1 MRQVTKVNLPRRFWL
16 SAIVAL
22 AWVALPSGIYHLAA
36 GSQKWGIVL
45 LALGVILLLIL
56 VLPGT
61 LGRLERRPI
70 LSAQG
75 AVFVLFL
82 AIFSLLQLWM
92 AVTAPPRND
101 WRDAFT
107 LIDALGFVALT
118 GLTCFLF
125 VRSVRLAQTSGPLPP
140 PEPRRR

>member
-1 MRQVTKVNLPRRFWL
+1 MTTVKLPRGFWV

-22 AWVALPSGIYHLAA
+22 AWVAIPNGIYHLVA

-45 LALGVILLLIL
+45 LALGMILLVVL

-75 AVFVLFL
+75 AIFVLVL

-92 AVTAPPRND
+92 AVTGRPRND
-101 WRDAFT
+101 WRDAFA
-107 LIDALGFVALT
+107 LIDALGFVALA
-118 GLTCFLF
+118 GLTSFLF
-125 VRSVRLAQTSGPLPP
+125 VRSVRFGRSS
-140 PEPRRR
+140 R